1 MVDTAD
7 VVIIG
12 GGVNGASI
20 AWALAS
26 RAGTRVVLCEQ
37 GALASG
43 ASGRSSA
50 LVRMH
55 YTNEPESRLAFES
68 LKVFRNFGEIVGGD
82 CGFEG
87 VGFVQ
92 IVGHGHADALRRN
105 VERQRAIGIDTRVVA
120 SGVSILSMVAS
131 AVATIVLALGS

>member
-1 MVDTAD
+1 MSSTAD
-7 VVIIG
+7 AVVVG
-12 GGVNGASI
+12 GGVVGASV
-20 AWALAS
+20 AFHEAS
-26 RAGTRVVLCEQ
+26 MGMKHVVLCERRFLAA
-37 GALASG
+37 GATGKSG
-43 ASGRSSA
+43 A

-68 LKVFRNFGEIVGGD
+68 LKIFRNFGEIVGGD

-105 VERQRAIGIDTRVVA
+105 VERQRAIGIDTR
-120 SGVSILSMVAS
+120 
-131 AVATIVLALGS
+131 AVAAADLGELLPGVE